1 MKSSRP
7 STGRNARP
15 GRDDRLHGELEIE
28 AVIDT
33 GFSDFITLPPAV
45 TIALDL
51 NLHPM
56 ALLEVI
62 ESGEEAR

>member
-1 MKSSRP
+1 
-7 STGRNARP
+7 
-15 GRDDRLHGELEIE
+15 LHGELEIE